1 MSRFLY
7 YGASANLSHINP
19 NYYSPELR
27 DPDPTTTNCVS
38 CSIATDVSLA
48 GIPVVASEFMFSDIW
63 LICEIYGRDFE
74 DILIEKDYENEIKNI
89 SVDASDYILQE
100 KIKEFIL
107 MKMNELKSIFEVAGN
122 QSRGIVVVGTTDNK
136 PCHAFNICNMG
147 DVGVQF
153 MDGQNNKIVIGFSE
167 KTNYIGYIRTGFI

>member
-19 NYYSPELR
+19 NYYSPEPR
-27 DPDPTTTNCVS
+27 YPDPTTTNCVS

-48 GIPVVASEFMFSDIW
+48 GIPVVASEVMFLDMW

-74 DILIEKDYENEIKNI
+74 DILTENEIKNI
-89 SVDASDYILQE
+89 SVDVSDYILQE
-100 KIKEFIL
+100 KIKEFIS
-107 MKMNELKSIFEVAGN
+107 MKMNELKSIFEVAGDK
-122 QSRGIVVVGTTDNK
+122 SRGIVIVGTTDNK

-147 DVGVQF
+147 EEGVQF
-153 MDGQNNKIVIGFSE
+153 MDGQNNKVVIGFSE
-167 KTNYIGYIRTGFI
+167 KTDYIGYIRTGFI